1 MVDDLVYS
9 FGRWCLPKVHLD
21 GGSGGVNHS
30 GLLNYFLSYTLQSP
44 VRLRESSNFC
54 YSTYLKLKL
63 QATKVTS
70 NYTLP

>member
-30 GLLNYFLSYTLQSP
+30 GLLDYFLSYTT
-44 VRLRESSNFC
+44 VSSEVEGI
-54 YSTYLKLKL
+54 L
-63 QATKVTS
+63 
-70 NYTLP
+70 